1 MKQLN
6 ANTNIVRKT
15 TKQTVKKAKANTA
28 SLSADEKTVKD
39 SLVKRIKADYKKA
52 LNSLKWAKPNG
63 HVKFNMLAG
72 INRAIIPT
80 QVTKLATSLEKMYTL
95 RPIVAANISFITGK
109 NTTYII
115 DGQHLFHAHIRH
127 GWDVPYVVI
136 DIKNKQELVETI
148 ALLNASSKTWSMQ
161 DYVTAWSSLKPDYIK
176 LNHYFGVYDLEISTI
191 GAVLS
196 NVTDTRSVGRK
207 IKDGTFKIINEEE
220 NVQLLNYV
228 TDMLK
233 VVPRMSRFE
242 NRYACTE
249 FIKFVRTTKC
259 YNKQRHD
266 KFIAEL
272 GKNKQKFILATQEQG
287 KLSELFYKLT
297 NSKN

>member
-1 MKQLN
+1 MKNL
-6 ANTNIVRKT
+6 VS
-15 TKQTVKKAKANTA
+15 TKQTKTVKTAKTN
-28 SLSADEKTVKD
+28 SINLLADEKAVKD
-39 SLVKRIKADYKKA
+39 ALVKRIKTDYKKVI
-52 LNSLKWAKPNG
+52 NSLKWAKPNG

-80 QVTKLATSLEKMYTL
+80 QVTKLASSLEKMHAI
-95 RPIVAANISFITGK
+95 RPVIVSNISFINGK
-109 NTTYII
+109 ETTYII
-115 DGQHLFHAHIRH
+115 DGQHLFHALIRM
-127 GWDVPYVVI
+127 GWDIPYVVI

-148 ALLNASSKTWSMQ
+148 ALLNASSKTWSIQ

-196 NVTDTRSVGRK
+196 NTTDTRTIGRK
-207 IKDGTFKIINEEE
+207 IKDGTFKIADEEQ
-220 NVQLLNYV
+220 NVQILNYV

-249 FIKFVRTTKC
+249 FIKFLRTTKC
-259 YNKQRHD
+259 YNKQKHD
-266 KFIAEL
+266 KFISEL
-272 GKNKQKFILATQEQG
+272 GKNKQKFVLATQEQG
-287 KLSELFYKLT
+287 KLSELFHKLT